1 MKKKVF
7 KAIVYA
13 RTSSDSANERTIDE
27 QIDSCMEFADQD
39 DKNICIV
46 DIVADHEFDGVAL
59 QRPGFNQIMET
70 LLAGEADCI
79 LVDDICRVSSN
90 MIELAYLMVDVLP
103 ELGTD
108 MFFEGTSVDCDD
120 PENTFE
126 CLMSV
131 LESYSKARG
140 VNEVHINDIDMH
152 YVR

>member
-7 KAIVYA
+7 NAIIYA
-13 RTSSDSANERTIDE
+13 RTDSNSDNGLTIDE
-27 QIDSCMEFADQD
+27 QIDRCMEFADQD

-90 MIELAYLMVDVLP
+90 MIELAFIMVEVLP
-103 ELGTD
+103 ELFAD

-120 PENTFE
+120 PENSFE

-131 LESYSKARG
+131 LESYSKARD